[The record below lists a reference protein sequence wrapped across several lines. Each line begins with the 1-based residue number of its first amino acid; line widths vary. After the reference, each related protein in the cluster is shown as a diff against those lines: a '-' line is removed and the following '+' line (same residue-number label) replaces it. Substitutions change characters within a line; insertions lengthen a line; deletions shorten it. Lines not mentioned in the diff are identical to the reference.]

1 MFVYVV
7 MRIARAK
14 LIHDCQSRRRNDWNW
29 RIRRWFNSGQ
39 LGVTVMGPALFVIA
53 ILGCGEA
60 EAPCRQV
67 ATADARYASRAACAA
82 AAPAAIEQ
90 HIDAAY
96 PVVVAECR
104 PAG

>member
-1 MFVYVV
+1 
-7 MRIARAK
+7 
-14 LIHDCQSRRRNDWNW
+14 
-29 RIRRWFNSGQ
+29 
-39 LGVTVMGPALFVIA
+39 MGPALFVIA

-67 ATADARYASRAACAA
+67 ATADAVYATRAACTAA
-82 AAPAAIEQ
+82 TPAAIEA

-104 PAG
+104 QAGQAVAEQVMPSDVQLPEAPRTVPTRRASSKPAESLGA

>member
-1 MFVYVV
+1 
-7 MRIARAK
+7 
-14 LIHDCQSRRRNDWNW
+14 
-29 RIRRWFNSGQ
+29 
-39 LGVTVMGPALFVIA
+39 MGPALFVIA

-67 ATADARYASRAACAA
+67 ATADALYATRAACTAA
-82 AAPAAIEQ
+82 TPAAIEQ

-104 PAG
+104 PAGRTVAQQVMPSDVALPDAPRTAPASAIPARRANAKPATSLGA

>member
-1 MFVYVV
+1 
-7 MRIARAK
+7 
-14 LIHDCQSRRRNDWNW
+14 
-29 RIRRWFNSGQ
+29 
-39 LGVTVMGPALFVIA
+39 MGPALFVIA

-67 ATADARYASRAACAA
+67 ATADALYATRAACSAA
-82 AAPAAIEQ
+82 TPAAIEQ

-104 PAG
+104 PAGQAVAEQVMPSDVQLPEAPRTVPTRRANVKPAKSLGA

>member
-1 MFVYVV
+1 
-7 MRIARAK
+7 
-14 LIHDCQSRRRNDWNW
+14 
-29 RIRRWFNSGQ
+29 
-39 LGVTVMGPALFVIA
+39 MGPALFVIA

-67 ATADARYASRAACAA
+67 ATADALYASRAACSAA
-82 AAPAAIEQ
+82 TPAAIEQ

-104 PAG
+104 PAGRAVAEQVMPSDVQLPEAPRTVPTRRASAKPAKSLGA